1 MKIKALFLALV
12 IAGATALSYTAHAQD
27 AEQAIRKDRFTKIPP
42 AG

>member
-12 IAGATALSYTAHAQD
+12 IAGATALSYTALTD
-27 AEQAIRKDRFTKIPP
+27 NGSQAIERKNIKVPK

>member
-12 IAGATALSYTAHAQD
+12 IAGATALSYTAITD
-27 AEQAIRKDRFTKIPP
+27 NESQAIDRSKIKVPK